1 MQQDQKVG
9 LALGVLLIGTVAAF
23 FFRNETHPAR
33 KAPTLNRA
41 AEVDREIAEKN
52 LTPYF
57 AKQTGEKEAA
67 DQSPRAAADQ
77 ASEPDVRTGERRLPS
92 WDELQAE
99 IKDPFAADAGLD
111 AVPTPAPDPIQVE
124 SPATVGAEKTEEP
137 TTPVVGIEPS
147 PGNAETIHEVQ
158 RGDTLSSI
166 AGKYLGSQAKFQEIF
181 NANRDQLRDA
191 NDLKIGMKLHIP
203 DGKSRPAAV
212 NTSLISTEVKP
223 APAVAVE
230 TIEPVSDSRD
240 IAPAA
245 EPPKLKFSPAKRR
258 PTRGPATP

>member
-23 FFRNETHPAR
+23 FFRNETHPVR
-33 KAPTLNRA
+33 KPPTLNRA
-41 AEVDREIAEKN
+41 AEVDREIAERN

-57 AKQTGEKEAA
+57 APQAGEREVSAPSPRTAA
-67 DQSPRAAADQ
+67 DLD
-77 ASEPDVRTGERRLPS
+77 SEPDVRTGERRLPT

-99 IKDPFAADAGLD
+99 IEDPFADDAGLD

-124 SPATVGAEKTEEP
+124 IAAEAAEQSIVSTK
-137 TTPVVGIEPS
+137 PVVTSEPS
-147 PGNAETIHEVQ
+147 PVTAETIHEVQ

-166 AGKYLGSQAKFQEIF
+166 AGKYFGSQAKFQEIF

-191 NDLKIGMKLHIP
+191 NDLKIGMKLRIP
-203 DGKSRPAAV
+203 DGQSRPLAV
-212 NTSLISTEVKP
+212 NTSLISTELTP
-223 APAVAVE
+223 AAAVDAESV
-230 TIEPVSDSRD
+230 EPVSDSRGSSSVV
-240 IAPAA
+240 

-258 PTRGPATP
+258 PARGPATP